1 MAAPGTPPSFS
12 PSGKPE
18 AWPSVAAMVVG
29 AVFVIGA
36 VVQLVG
42 SHSGSASYQ
51 AGYDVGT
58 VVVAVLGGWLFIWG
72 LRRMQ
77 QRGAQ
82 PTPVGWGSKLAL
94 IVVLVILGG
103 GVVIGA
109 IVGPGSADASSWSS
123 QQGIDARAGF
133 VDSCSQ
139 SAGARLDCQCV
150 FDHLIAV
157 PAYNTPAGFETLAGP
172 VQQFEQT
179 GDRSYIPAAYVQA
192 VAACVTPTP

>member
-1 MAAPGTPPSFS
+1 M
-12 PSGKPE
+12 
-18 AWPSVAAMVVG
+18 VAG

-42 SHSGSASYQ
+42 SHSGSASYR

-58 VVVAVLGGWLFIWG
+58 VVAALLGAWLFVWG
-72 LRRMQ
+72 LRRMR
-77 QRGAQ
+77 QRDVQ
-82 PTPVGWGSKLAL
+82 PTPVGRGTKLAL
-94 IVVLVILGG
+94 IVVLAILGG

-133 VDSCSQ
+133 INSCSA
-139 SAGARLDCQCV
+139 SAGARIDCQCV
-150 FDHLIAV
+150 FNHLIAV
-157 PAYNTPAGFETLAGP
+157 PAYDTPAGFETLAGP
-172 VQQFEQT
+172 IQQFEQT

-192 VAACVTPTP
+192 VTACVTPTP